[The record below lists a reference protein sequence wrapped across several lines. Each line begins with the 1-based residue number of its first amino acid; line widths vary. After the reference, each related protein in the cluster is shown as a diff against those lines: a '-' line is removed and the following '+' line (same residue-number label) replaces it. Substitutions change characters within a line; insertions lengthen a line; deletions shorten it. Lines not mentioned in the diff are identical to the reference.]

1 MCSTYLYIGAG
12 IDTQPLLHF
21 PLAQVFICVDSQPFS
36 EYGRGS
42 VFDTEMYRYYFIE
55 QLIGT
60 YAQIGFVL
68 LSRKIYNNNY
78 QDIQPE
84 LFVFWNKETHQRI
97 KYYTSTDIL
106 YDLNPKLIA
115 DIQQTTALIVSRY
128 FPHKVL
134 LDYIQPPID
143 FYGYDT
149 TVWDYI
155 TADNSSGS
163 ELSSTMKMFENPHI
177 ANKYIHKWFL
187 VVEETG
193 QIIEKTSYM
202 DFFQKSRV
210 ISHKFLQRNI
220 PSRK

>member
-21 PLAQVFICVDSQPFS
+21 SLVKLFICIDSQPFS

-42 VFDTEMYRYYFIE
+42 VFDAEMYRYHFIE
-55 QLIGT
+55 QLINS
-60 YAQIGFVL
+60 YAQIGFAIT
-68 LSRKIYNNNY
+68 SRKIYNDTN
-78 QDIQPE
+78 IKPE
-84 LFVFWNKETHQRI
+84 LFIFWNKETNQHI

-106 YDLNPKLIA
+106 YDLNPDLIA

-134 LDYIQPPID
+134 FNYIQPLID

-177 ANKYIHKWFL
+177 ANKYINKWFMVL
-187 VVEETG
+187 EETG
-193 QIIEKTSYM
+193 QIIEKASYM
-202 DFFQKSRV
+202 DFFQINK
-210 ISHKFLQRNI
+210 
-220 PSRK
+220 

>member
-1 MCSTYLYIGAG
+1 MCSAYLYIGAG

-21 PLAQVFICVDSQPFS
+21 PFAQLFICIDSQPFS

-42 VFDTEMYRYYFIE
+42 VFDAELYRYDFIE
-55 QLIGT
+55 TLINA
-60 YAQIGFVL
+60 YAQIGYI
-68 LSRKIYNNNY
+68 LSSREIYYKNNNHN
-78 QDIQPE
+78 IQPE
-84 LFVFWNKETHQRI
+84 LFIFWNNETKQRI

-106 YDLNPKLIA
+106 YDLNLELIE

-134 LDYIQPPID
+134 LDYINQPID

-149 TVWDYI
+149 TVWNYI

-177 ANKYIHKWFL
+177 VSKYIHKWFL
-187 VVEETG
+187 VFDESGE
-193 QIIEKTSYM
+193 IIEKASYI
-202 DFFQKSRV
+202 DFFE
-210 ISHKFLQRNI
+210 
-220 PSRK
+220 

>member
-1 MCSTYLYIGAG
+1 MCVKNNSSYLYIGAG

-21 PLAQVFICVDSQPFS
+21 PLAQVFICIDSQPFS

-42 VFDTEMYRYYFIE
+42 VFDAEMYRYDFIE
-55 QLIGT
+55 TLINV

-68 LSRKIYNNNY
+68 LSRKIYHKNNNHN
-78 QDIQPE
+78 IQPE
-84 LFVFWNKETHQRI
+84 LFVFWNNETNQHI

-106 YDLNPKLIA
+106 YDLNPELIV

-134 LDYIQPPID
+134 LDYIQQPID
-143 FYGYDT
+143 FYGYDN

-155 TADNSSGS
+155 TSGS

-177 ANKYIHKWFL
+177 ANQYIRKWFL
-187 VVEETG
+187 VYDESGE
-193 QIIEKTSYM
+193 IIEQNGYM
-202 DFFQKSRV
+202 DFFE
-210 ISHKFLQRNI
+210 
-220 PSRK
+220 